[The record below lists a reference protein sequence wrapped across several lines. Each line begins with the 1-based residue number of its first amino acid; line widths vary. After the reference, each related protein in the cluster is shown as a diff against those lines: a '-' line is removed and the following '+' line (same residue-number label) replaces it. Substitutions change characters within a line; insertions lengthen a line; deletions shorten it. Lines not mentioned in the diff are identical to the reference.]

1 MDQSLITI
9 LKQKSEALYTVP
21 PAATVTEA
29 VKIMADGQVGAVLVM
44 EQGHLRG
51 LFTER
56 DLMMRVVNAGLD
68 PAATPIRD
76 VMTTDIATVSPK
88 LTVGEAMTLCTRK
101 RMRHLP
107 VFDGD
112 TLLGVVSAGDLTKAA
127 VDGQQHTIDDL
138 YRYIYGEKG

>member
-21 PAATVTEA
+21 PDASVAEA
-29 VKIMADGQVGAVLVM
+29 VKIMADGQVGAVMVM
-44 EQGHLRG
+44 EHGHLRG

-56 DLMMRVVNAGLD
+56 DLMIRVVNAGLD
-68 PAATPIRD
+68 PARTPIRD
-76 VMTTDIATVSPK
+76 
-88 LTVGEAMTLCTRK
+88 
-101 RMRHLP
+101 

-127 VDGQQHTIDDL
+127 VDDQQHTIDDL